1 MSNKNI
7 TLKKSQI
14 EIKTNVAK
22 IKMSH
27 FVIRVDKKMDLL
39 LFPHSSLSLHV
50 NFDFYSFSLMYKIGL
65 ATCSVLISFA
75 MEVFISFFFMLLTCQ
90 AQALGLVS
98 FPFSYVS
105 GWGDGWKCILL
116 PFEMIHVIIIIIDF
130 KSK

>member
-1 MSNKNI
+1 MSNKNL

-14 EIKTNVAK
+14 EIKTHVAK
-22 IKMSH
+22 IKISH

-75 MEVFISFFFMLLTCQ
+75 MEVLISFFFMLLTCQ
-90 AQALGLVS
+90 ARQALGLVS
-98 FPFSYVS
+98 FPFSYV
-105 GWGDGWKCILL
+105 GG
-116 PFEMIHVIIIIIDF
+116 EMGGNSFYSHL
-130 KSK
+130 K